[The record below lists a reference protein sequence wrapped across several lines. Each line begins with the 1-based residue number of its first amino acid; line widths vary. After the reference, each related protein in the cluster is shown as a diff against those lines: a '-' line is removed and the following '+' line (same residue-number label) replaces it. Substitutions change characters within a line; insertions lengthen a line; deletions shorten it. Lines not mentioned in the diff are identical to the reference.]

1 MNIKSYLFWINLLA
15 LSSTI
20 IAQEK
25 PSIILINVDDLG
37 YKDVSFNNSKYYDT
51 PNIDKLVSGGVIFN
65 NGYAGAANC
74 APSRACLLSGLNTPR
89 HGIFTVGSS
98 ARGKTTDRKIIP
110 IKNNTILNL
119 KLPTIAKNFVIAG
132 YKTINIGKFHV
143 GKKPAKYGFTENIAG
158 NHHGHPK
165 TYFSPY
171 KNPNIKDGP
180 KGEYLPDRL
189 TSEAIKFIDIN
200 KTKPYFLYLPYY
212 SVHTPLQGK
221 KELVEIYKKNGKL
234 TDINQIKY
242 AAMIKSLDNNIG
254 RLTKYL
260 QKNNLLDNTIIV
272 FTSDNG
278 GVYSF
283 SPQLPLRAGKG
294 SYYEGGI
301 RVPFAI
307 RWPAGKIPANQR
319 LDARVSQLDLL
330 PTLANL
336 AGIKIANNKFDG
348 IDISEYILNKNNSNN
363 IHNRAIFFHFP
374 IYLQR
379 YSKSKNTA
387 HESFKSRDPLFRTR
401 PESAIILGD
410 YKLIKYYEDKNDYEL
425 FNLKKDPSEQINI
438 AQKHPQIK
446 ADLLKKLDNWLV
458 KTKAPIPTK
467 LNPKYDPK
475 QKS

>member
-1 MNIKSYLFWINLLA
+1 MKIKNYLIMANLLT
-15 LSSTI
+15 LCSTVF
-20 IAQEK
+20 AQDK
-25 PSIILINVDDLG
+25 PSIILINVDDFG

-98 ARGKTTDRKIIP
+98 KRGKSKDRKIIP
-110 IKNNTILNL
+110 IKNNTTLNS
-119 KLPTIAKNFVIAG
+119 KLPTIAKIFKTAG

-143 GKKPAKYGFTENIAG
+143 GKKPSKYGFTENIAG

-171 KNPNIKDGP
+171 KNPDLTDGP
-180 KGEYLPDRL
+180 KGEHLPDRL
-189 TSEAIKFIDIN
+189 TSEAINFIDTN
-200 KTKPYFLYLPYY
+200 KAKPYFLYLPYY

-221 KELVEIYKKNGKL
+221 EELIKKYRKVSKL
-234 TDINQIKY
+234 ADINQVKY

-260 QKNNLLDNTIIV
+260 ETNKLLDKTIIV

-278 GVYSF
+278 GIYSF
-283 SPQLPLRAGKG
+283 TPQLPLRAGKG

-307 RWPAGKIPANQR
+307 RWPAGNIPANKR

-330 PTLANL
+330 PTLTTL
-336 AGIKIANNKFDG
+336 SDIKIDNNNFDG
-348 IDISEYILNKNNSNN
+348 IDISNYILNKNNNKTIN
-363 IHNRAIFFHFP
+363 NRAIFFHFP

-379 YSKSKNTA
+379 YNKGKNA
-387 HESFKSRDPLFRTR
+387 VSERFKSRDPLFRTR
-401 PESAIILGD
+401 PGSAIISGD

-425 FNLKKDPSEQINI
+425 FNLKNDPSEQTNI
-438 AQKHPQIK
+438 AQQNPQIK
-446 ADLLKKLDNWLV
+446 ADLMKKLTNWLI
-458 KTKAPIPTK
+458 KTNAPIPTK
-467 LNPKYDPK
+467 LNPEYKK
-475 QKS
+475 RTN